1 MKCANIL
8 LEKRNMKTLAS
19 IDEYHKVFGFP
30 IKEYY
35 RRLGFDFEK
44 EPYEDL
50 ANEWAKYYDRFSA
63 DCMLCDGVYETV
75 SDISGLGIKQVVIS
89 MQEICRLNLFLERF
103 GIRKYFD
110 EVIGLDNIYA
120 ETKINIAK
128 KWLEHRGCEYN
139 IISVGDTEHD
149 FYMAKELGIDCVL
162 VCGGHQAKE
171 TLLKCGGVVI
181 DNISDLIKRDII

>member
-1 MKCANIL
+1 
-8 LEKRNMKTLAS
+8 MKTLNS

-75 SDISGLGIKQVVIS
+75 
-89 MQEICRLNLFLERF
+89 
-103 GIRKYFD
+103 
-110 EVIGLDNIYA
+110 
-120 ETKINIAK
+120 
-128 KWLEHRGCEYN
+128 
-139 IISVGDTEHD
+139 
-149 FYMAKELGIDCVL
+149 
-162 VCGGHQAKE
+162 
-171 TLLKCGGVVI
+171 
-181 DNISDLIKRDII
+181 